1 MLIPA
6 SREFVT
12 LCQAQVTLL
21 AEMMEA
27 TWCAV
32 YLTEKWAE
40 GIQPQLHP
48 VAMYPGRSV
57 IAYRS
62 PQTDGIHRRAL
73 APADLDPT
81 PPDPDIA
88 LTPPWTDDVF
98 WGQRQLI
105 IPLLHEKL
113 VMGLLVARRETAPWQ
128 PPELDQINQIAHSL
142 AIACFLDQK
151 ASQGEAKLSR
161 QYHQFQQQRDHFDT
175 LLHQIRNPITALRTF
190 SKLLLKRLQ
199 SSDRNYSVAE
209 NLVRES
215 DRIQTLLLQF
225 EQWFKAWDAPL
236 PNAPT
241 PPLLADPG
249 ATLALLPNATLQRQ
263 PLPLETLIPPLIA
276 SAQAIAQERGLTL
289 TAPDPWPPQTVWG
302 DAIALQEILSNLLD
316 NAIKYTPAGGE
327 IRIGSHCTPTHAGM
341 EISDTGFGIPP
352 EDQPRIF
359 ERRYRGVQESGEIP
373 GTGLGLAIA
382 QDLIT
387 QMQGHIELTSPITDN
402 PTHPGTRFTI
412 WLPRQPSP
420 PAPLPKGGRG
430 E

>member
-6 SREFVT
+6 SREFVA

-40 GIQPQLHP
+40 EIQPQLHP
-48 VAMYPGRSV
+48 VAIYPGRSPIAHPSA
-57 IAYRS
+57 IAYPS
-62 PQTDGIHRRAL
+62 PQPDNPHRRAL
-73 APADLDPT
+73 PPAHRNPPPSSTEPDLT
-81 PPDPDIA
+81 

-128 PPELDQINQIAHSL
+128 PRELDQINQIAHSL

-161 QYHQFQQQRDHFDT
+161 QYHQFQQQQDHFDT

-190 SKLLLKRLQ
+190 SKLLIKRLQ
-199 SSDRNYSVAE
+199 PSDRNYSVAE
-209 NLVRES
+209 SLVRES
-215 DRIQTLLLQF
+215 DRIQTLLQQF
-225 EQWFKAWDAPL
+225 EQWFKAWDTPL
-236 PNAPT
+236 SNAPT

-263 PLPLETLIPPLIA
+263 PLPLETLLPPLIA

-302 DAIALQEILSNLLD
+302 DAIALQEIVSNLLD

-359 ERRYRGVQESGEIP
+359 ERRYRGVQGLGEIP

-387 QMQGHIELTSPITDN
+387 EMAGHIELTSPITNN
-402 PTHPGTRFTI
+402 PAHPGTRFRI
-412 WLPRQPSP
+412 GLPRYVGS
-420 PAPLPKGGRG
+420 
-430 E
+430 

>member
-12 LCQAQVTLL
+12 LCQSQVTLL
-21 AEMMEA
+21 AQMLEA

-48 VAMYPGRSV
+48 VAMYPGQGA
-57 IAYRS
+57 IAYPS
-62 PQTDGIHRRAL
+62 PDGPQRLAL
-73 APADLDPT
+73 APAHGDPPPAAEPDL
-81 PPDPDIA
+81 A

-128 PPELDQINQIAHSL
+128 PRELDQINQIAHSL
-142 AIACFLDQK
+142 AITCFLDQK
-151 ASQGEAKLSR
+151 ASQGEAKLTR
-161 QYHQFQQQRDHFDT
+161 QYRQFQQQQDHFDT

-199 SSDRNYSVAE
+199 PDDRNYSVAE

-215 DRIQTLLLQF
+215 DRIQTLLQQF

-249 ATLALLPNATLQRQ
+249 ATLALLPNATVQHQTLH
-263 PLPLETLIPPLIA
+263 LKTLIPPLVA
-276 SAQAIAQERGLTL
+276 SAQAIAQERGLRL
-289 TAPDPWPPQTVWG
+289 TAPDPWPDQEVWG
-302 DAIALQEILSNLLD
+302 DAIALQEIVSNLLD
-316 NAIKYTPAGGE
+316 NAIKYTPKGGA
-327 IRIGSHCTPTHAGM
+327 IAVTSHSTATHVAL
-341 EISDTGFGIPP
+341 EISDTGLGIPP

-359 ERRYRGVQESGEIP
+359 ERRYRGVQRGGEIP

-387 QMQGHIELTSPITDN
+387 QMQGRIELTSPIHHN
-402 PTHPGTRFTI
+402 PKTPGTRFTI

-420 PAPLPKGGRG
+420 PTPLPKNGRG

>member
-12 LCQAQVTLL
+12 LCQSQVTLL
-21 AEMMEA
+21 AQMLEA

-32 YLTEKWAE
+32 YLTEKWAD

-48 VAMYPGRSV
+48 VAMYPGQGA
-57 IAYRS
+57 IAY
-62 PQTDGIHRRAL
+62 PPDGPHRLAL
-73 APADLDPT
+73 APAEVEPTAPDL
-81 PPDPDIA
+81 A
-88 LTPPWTDDVF
+88 LTPPWTDNVF

-128 PPELDQINQIAHSL
+128 PRELDQINQIAHSL

-161 QYHQFQQQRDHFDT
+161 QYHQFQQQQDHFDT

-199 SSDRNYSVAE
+199 PDDRNYSVAE

-215 DRIQTLLLQF
+215 DRIQTLLQQF

-241 PPLLADPG
+241 PPVLADPG
-249 ATLALLPNATLQRQ
+249 ATLALLPNATVQSQ
-263 PLPLETLIPPLIA
+263 PLQLATLIPPLIA
-276 SAQAIAQERGLTL
+276 SAQAVAQDRGLRLMAPEHWPAQE
-289 TAPDPWPPQTVWG
+289 VWG
-302 DAIALQEILSNLLD
+302 DAIALQEIVSNLLD
-316 NAIKYTPAGGE
+316 NAIKYTPQGGE
-327 IRIGSHCTPTHAGM
+327 ISVSHHSNATHAAIA
-341 EISDTGFGIPP
+341 ISDTGLGIPP

-359 ERRYRGVQESGEIP
+359 ERRYRGVQAMGEIP

-387 QMQGHIELTSPITDN
+387 QMQGHIELISPITNN
-402 PTHPGTRFTI
+402 PKTPGTKFTI

-420 PAPLPKGGRG
+420 PTPLPKNGRG

>member
-12 LCQAQVTLL
+12 LCQSQVTLL
-21 AEMMEA
+21 AQVLEA

-40 GIQPQLHP
+40 GVQPQLHP
-48 VAMYPGRSV
+48 VAMYPGQGA
-57 IAYRS
+57 IAY
-62 PQTDGIHRRAL
+62 PPDGPHRLAL
-73 APADLDPT
+73 APAPGEQ
-81 PPDPDIA
+81 PPAHPDPDLA

-128 PPELDQINQIAHSL
+128 PRELDQINEIAHSL

-151 ASQGEAKLSR
+151 ASQGEAKLSQ
-161 QYHQFQQQRDHFDT
+161 QYRQFQQQRDHFDT

-199 SSDRNYSVAE
+199 PSDRNYSVAE

-215 DRIQTLLLQF
+215 DRIQTLLRQF

-236 PNAPT
+236 PNAAN
-241 PPLLADPG
+241 PPALADPG
-249 ATLALLPNATLQRQ
+249 ATLALLPNATLQRE
-263 PLPLETLIPPLIA
+263 PLPLATLLPPLIA
-276 SAQAIAQERGLTL
+276 SAQAIAQERGLRL
-289 TAPDPWPPQTVWG
+289 TAPDLWPDQEVWG
-302 DAIALQEILSNLLD
+302 DAIALQEIVSNLLD
-316 NAIKYTPAGGE
+316 NAIKYTPQGGE
-327 IRIGSHCTPTHAGM
+327 IYVSTQSTPTEVAIA
-341 EISDTGFGIPP
+341 ISDTGFGIPLG
-352 EDQPRIF
+352 DQPRIF
-359 ERRYRGVQESGEIP
+359 ERRYRGVQGAGEIP

-387 QMQGHIELTSPITDN
+387 QMAGRIELISPITNN
-402 PTHPGTRFTI
+402 PTTPGTRFTI

-420 PAPLPKGGRG
+420 PTPLPTPGRG